1 MRGSSNIADQLQ
13 TTSEFNAFSQHYNI
27 RSSVS
32 IALSTC
38 QEEPEVVKCTVRYSV
53 DDSSVEKGDNI
64 CQLCESSHFAS
75 QNR

>member
-13 TTSEFNAFSQHYNI
+13 TTSEFDASSQHYSI

-38 QEEPEVVKCTVRYSV
+38 SEVSEVVKCTVRYSV
-53 DDSSVEKGDNI
+53 DGSSVEQGDNI
-64 CQLCESSHFAS
+64 CQLCESSPFAS